1 LIKTVNMR
9 FTTAAVFST
18 LAAFAAAYTQPDYS
32 NPPQGNAILS
42 PGLNEQVPEGAPY
55 TIKWD
60 PTLGKTVSLVLLR
73 GPSSNV
79 VPLETIVED
88 IPNSGS
94 YKWTPSTSLTVDTT
108 HYGILLVVEGTG
120 AYQWSTQFGIAA
132 PAGGS
137 GPAETTTSASG
148 TVSVIDEMTTT
159 ICPETE
165 STAAPTSTPSTV
177 VVTDDVTTTYCPE
190 EESSS
195 ASVPAATTPATVS
208 AAPSPSSFSTVW
220 ATLESTTTIC
230 PETETTAAPTTGM
243 PVSPISTPV
252 RPTTMRSSPV
262 SSSVAA
268 TGTASA
274 TPSSTPVF
282 NGAGRN
288 AISLGAVAAGVFA
301 VLAL

>member
-1 LIKTVNMR
+1 MR

-32 NPPQGNAILS
+32 KAPQGNAILS

-55 TIKWD
+55 TIKWE
-60 PTLGKTVSLVLLR
+60 PTLGKKVSLVLLR

-79 VPLETIVED
+79 QPLEPIVED

-94 YKWTPSTSLTVDTT
+94 YKWTPSTSLEVDTT

-132 PAGGS
+132 PAGGA
-137 GPAETTTSASG
+137 AETTTSASG

-165 STAAPTSTPSTV
+165 STAAPTSAPSTV

-208 AAPSPSSFSTVW
+208 AAPSSFSTVW

-230 PETETTAAPTTGM
+230 PETEATAAPTTGV

-252 RPTTMRSSPV
+252 RPTTMRSSSA

>member
-1 LIKTVNMR
+1 MR

-18 LAAFAAAYTQPDYS
+18 LAAFAAAYTEPNYKLPPS
-32 NPPQGNAILS
+32 GNPISS
-42 PGLNEQVPEGAPY
+42 PGLNEQVPEGAPF

-73 GPSSNV
+73 GPSTNV

-94 YKWTPSTSLTVDTT
+94 YTWTPGTNLQVDNT
-108 HYGILLVVEGTG
+108 HYGLLLVVEGTG

-132 PAGGS
+132 PAGGHV
-137 GPAETTTSASG
+137 SASR
-148 TVSVIDEMTTT
+148 TDDKT
-159 ICPETE
+159 
-165 STAAPTSTPSTV
+165 TAAPTSTPSGTV
-177 VVTDDVTTTYCPE
+177 IVTDDITTTYCPE

-195 ASVPAATTPATVS
+195 ASKAAATTPASVPVS
-208 AAPSPSSFSTVW
+208 SSSTVW
-220 ATLESTTTIC
+220 ATYEVTTTIC
-230 PETETTAAPTTGM
+230 PETD
-243 PVSPISTPV
+243 
-252 RPTTMRSSPV
+252 SPV
-262 SSSVAA
+262 SSGVVP

-288 AISLGAVAAGVFA
+288 AMSLGAIAAGVFA

>member
-1 LIKTVNMR
+1 MR

-18 LAAFAAAYTQPDYS
+18 LAAFAAAYTQPDY
-32 NPPQGNAILS
+32 NKPPSGNAIVS

-94 YKWTPSTSLTVDTT
+94 YKWTPGTNLQVDNT

-148 TVSVIDEMTTT
+148 TVSVID
-159 ICPETE
+159 
-165 STAAPTSTPSTV
+165 
-177 VVTDDVTTTYCPE
+177 DK
-190 EESSS
+190 
-195 ASVPAATTPATVS
+195 
-208 AAPSPSSFSTVW
+208 
-220 ATLESTTTIC
+220 TTTIC
-230 PETETTAAPTTGM
+230 PETETTAAPTSAPWSTVIVTNDITTTYCPEEESSSASKPAATTPASVPAPSSSTVWATYESTTTICPETQSTAAPTTGM
-243 PVSPISTPV
+243 PVPPVSTRVPA
-252 RPTTMRSSPV
+252 RPTTMRSSPA
-262 SSSVAA
+262 SSGVAA

-274 TPSSTPVF
+274 SPSSTPVF

-288 AISLGAVAAGVFA
+288 AISLGAIAAGVFA
-301 VLAL
+301 VMAL